1 MRRNK
6 LKSADKLGGRQRI
19 CKQTDMFFRPMLPV
33 AAMDTHVPPVD
44 HASLATVLVVDD
56 DQLVREPI
64 ADYLRE
70 VGYAVLEAG
79 DAREAIELVD
89 HAAHVDLVFTDVRM
103 PGELDG
109 VGLARWVRTHRP
121 DLPVLMT
128 SGYYG
133 TGWLGERLERE
144 VRLIQKPYT
153 QDEVLGHIRRL
164 LAAHV
169 AADKRPSESARA

>member
-1 MRRNK
+1 M
-6 LKSADKLGGRQRI
+6 DM
-19 CKQTDMFFRPMLPV
+19 QT
-33 AAMDTHVPPVD
+33 PPANDVFP
-44 HASLATVLVVDD
+44 ATVLVVDD

-70 VGYAVLEAG
+70 VGFDVLEAG
-79 DAREAIELVD
+79 DAHEAIDLVD
-89 HAAHVDLVFTDVRM
+89 HADHVDLVFTDVRM

-109 VGLARWVRTHRP
+109 VGLARWVKAHRP

-153 QDEVLGHIRRL
+153 QDEVLRHIRRL
-164 LAAHV
+164 LSMHAPAAG
-169 AADKRPSESARA
+169 RSAQPMRA